1 VPDPKS
7 EIRNLVIQDP
17 IFRDESSTTGLVLA
31 FTAGILWS
39 LAGVFIKSLDLHPIV
54 IAFYRSFFAMLFF
67 VPFFRARSLRFTPAL
82 IVSGVAFTIATGSFV
97 WATKLTTA
105 ANAIV
110 LQNTAPAFIFV
121 IVYVFFRER
130 ITRSNLL
137 TLLLGM
143 AGIVIIFAGHT
154 GEQDL
159 HGVLVA
165 ILSGVMFSVYF
176 VNLRFLQGYNPAV
189 LMLINNLFSTVTLM
203 VLAYGQW
210 NVSLTELALL
220 VVMGVVQFAMAHFL
234 FFRSLEMVS
243 LQEASLISLV
253 EPVLNPVWVAL
264 WVGEIPSTTTFI
276 GGAVILLGL
285 MMRYLGGSRLGRK

>member
-1 VPDPKS
+1 MNS
-7 EIRNLVIQDP
+7 LH
-17 IFRDESSTTGLVLA
+17 ESSTRGLVLA

-67 VPFFRARSLRFTPAL
+67 VPFFRTRSLRFTPAL
-82 IVSGVAFTIATGSFV
+82 IVSGVTFTIATGSFV
-97 WATKLTTA
+97 WANKLTTA

-110 LQNTAPAFIFV
+110 LQNTAPVFIFL
-121 IVYVFFRER
+121 IVYVLFKEP
-130 ITRSNLL
+130 ITRGNLV

-143 AGIVIIFAGHT
+143 AGIAIIFAGHT

-165 ILSGVMFSVYF
+165 VLSGVMFSIYF
-176 VNLRFLQGYNPAV
+176 VNLRFLRGYNPAV
-189 LMLINNLFSTVTLM
+189 LMLLNNLFSAVTL
-203 VLAYGQW
+203 LFLSYGQW
-210 NVSLTELALL
+210 AVSGTDLGMLAI
-220 VVMGVVQFAMAHFL
+220 MGVVQFAMAHFL
-234 FFRSLEMVS
+234 FFNSLETIS
-243 LQEASLISLV
+243 LQDASLISLV

-264 WVGEIPSTTTFI
+264 LVGEIPSTATLI

-285 MMRYLGGSRLGRK
+285 ILRYFLRRIPTPG

>member
-1 VPDPKS
+1 MNS
-7 EIRNLVIQDP
+7 LH
-17 IFRDESSTTGLVLA
+17 ESSKRGVVLA

-67 VPFFRARSLRFTPAL
+67 VPFFRTRSLRFTPAL
-82 IVSGVAFTIATGSFV
+82 IVSGVTFTIATGSFV
-97 WATKLTTA
+97 WANKLTTA

-110 LQNTAPAFIFV
+110 LQNTAPVFIFL
-121 IVYVFFRER
+121 IVYVLFKEP
-130 ITRSNLL
+130 ITRGNLI

-143 AGIVIIFAGHT
+143 AGIAIIFAGHT

-165 ILSGVMFSVYF
+165 VLSGVMFSIYF
-176 VNLRFLQGYNPAV
+176 VNLRFLRGYNPAV
-189 LMLINNLFSTVTLM
+189 LMLLNNLFSAVTL
-203 VLAYGQW
+203 LFLSYGQW
-210 NVSLTELALL
+210 AVSGTDLGMLA
-220 VVMGVVQFAMAHFL
+220 VMGVVQFAMAHFL
-234 FFRSLEMVS
+234 FFNSLETIS
-243 LQEASLISLV
+243 LQDASLISLV

-264 WVGEIPSTTTFI
+264 LVGEIPSTATLI

-285 MMRYLGGSRLGRK
+285 ILRYFARRIPAPV